1 MRDYPSQLGR
11 PFTTI
16 REPASMRNQENLGG
30 IMKGLLDT
38 LDLGSSVAEFDK
50 DLERYFV
57 ENDAFYALVRDQ
69 ADIVAGDKGSGKTA
83 LYKIIQQRQR
93 SIESLKNVELI
104 AGFNPAG
111 NPVFQ
116 QLTQHAILSEA
127 QYASVWKTYVVSLVG
142 NWLLQI
148 TDETDEPYKKLG
160 QMLSVTGL
168 RSGDDKPA
176 GIFSRL
182 VSFIFPKS
190 TEVKVTFSESGIPI
204 VSAKLEHEKNG
215 SLDSSTQKKEVRH
228 EDALRLLDDCLA
240 DLDLTAWIALDRL
253 DEAFQGSPEIEIPA
267 LRALFRTYL
276 DLLEFKNLR
285 LKLFV
290 RRDLFRRIVGDGFV
304 NLTHINAKKVEIT
317 WDEEDLR
324 NLLCKRIRDSASVVK
339 EMKLENLSDD
349 ELFHRVFPAKVDQ
362 AEKKPTTWRWVVSRI
377 RDGNN
382 VMPPRNLIDLAKF
395 AREEQS
401 KSDARSPRE
410 PEKAR
415 SLIEAD
421 AVKKAFRKLS
431 ESRVIDTLL
440 AEAGA
445 PIKRLIEQFR
455 RSKAE
460 HNQGSL
466 EALLKVHDNDL
477 LEAIRRLSEVGFLEE
492 VKATSTWKVPM
503 LYRDGLEI
511 TQGKAFDT
519 STGADDEAD
528 A

>member
-1 MRDYPSQLGR
+1 
-11 PFTTI
+11 
-16 REPASMRNQENLGG
+16 
-30 IMKGLLDT
+30 MKGLLDA
-38 LDLGSSVAEFDK
+38 LDLGNSVAEFDK

-57 ENDAFYALVRDQ
+57 ENDAFYALIKDQ

-83 LYKIIQQRQR
+83 LYKIIQQRHRQ
-93 SIESLKNVELI
+93 ITSLKNVELV

-116 QLTQHAILSEA
+116 QLTQHDALSEA

-148 TDETDEPYKKLG
+148 TDEEGEPYKKLG
-160 QMLSVTGL
+160 QMLRDTGL

-182 VSFIFPKS
+182 VSYIFPKA

-204 VSAKLEHEKNG
+204 VSAKLEHDKTG
-215 SLDSSTQKKEVRH
+215 AAHSSAQKKEVRH
-228 EDALRLLDDCLA
+228 EEALQLLDDCLA
-240 DLDLTAWIALDRL
+240 DLGLTAWIALDRL

-290 RRDLFRRIVGDGFV
+290 RRDLFRRIIGDGFV

-317 WDEEDLR
+317 WDEADLR

-349 ELFHRVFPAKVDQ
+349 ELFHRIFPAKVDQ

-401 KSDARSPRE
+401 KSDSRTPRE
-410 PEKAR
+410 REAAK

-421 AVKKAFRKLS
+421 SVKKAFRKLS
-431 ESRVIDTLL
+431 EARVGDTLL

-445 PIKRLIEQFR
+445 TIKRLIEQFR

-460 HNQGSL
+460 HNQSSL
-466 EALLKVHDNDL
+466 RALLKIQEGEL
-477 LEAIRRLSEVGFLEE
+477 LEAIRRLAEVGFVEE

-511 TQGKAFDT
+511 TQGKAFDAT
-519 STGADDEAD
+519 AETDEAD
-528 A
+528 EA